1 MENTKSK
8 IINEIA
14 QELDCGNE
22 CYYNPK
28 TNEIIAIPHYSIV
41 FDEDEFQELFK
52 EDIEMI
58 EKNKADLIK
67 IDLLE
72 SSESFKIMELF
83 TDQISNAQF
92 KAKLKNILQERKPFQ
107 NFKNSIDH
115 SDFRQD
121 WFDFKKNEMEKI
133 VAMKIDASN

>member
-28 TNEIIAIPHYSIV
+28 TNEIIAIPHYSIIM
-41 FDEDEFQELFK
+41 DEDEFQELFQ
-52 EDIEMI
+52 EDLEAI
-58 EKNKADLIK
+58 EKNRADLIK
-67 IDLLE
+67 IDPLE
-72 SSESFKIMELF
+72 SSESFKIMEVF
-83 TDQISNAQF
+83 VDQIPEAKF
-92 KAKLKNILQERKPFQ
+92 KTKLENILKERKPFQ

-121 WFDFKKNEMEKI
+121 WFDFKKIEMEKI
-133 VAMKIDASN
+133 VERKLNNSN

>member
-28 TNEIIAIPHYSIV
+28 TDEIIAIPNYSIIQ
-41 FDEDEFQELFK
+41 DEEEFQELFH
-52 EDIEMI
+52 EDLEAI
-58 EKNKADLIK
+58 EKNRADLIE
-67 IDLLE
+67 IDPLE

-83 TDQISNAQF
+83 VDQIADVQY
-92 KAKLKNILQERKPFQ
+92 KAKLEHILQERKPFQ
-107 NFKNSIDH
+107 NFKNSIDN
-115 SDFRQD
+115 SDFRQE
-121 WFDFKKNEMEKI
+121 WFDFKKLEMEKI
-133 VAMKIDASN
+133 VEARLNHSK